1 MLSLLF
7 LVGFIGLIASVADW
21 RKGAFISVAVGFLQ
35 DPIRK
40 ILPEEPVYMTLLV
53 GVFVAATILGAMIQR
68 GILSFRPIHSWYG
81 VLRIPLIV
89 FILLLMLQAAIT
101 TMRYGNPM
109 LAVIGTFSYLIP
121 IIGVLLAYYYPR
133 NLNDAKILI
142 IFYIGLCALSASG
155 VYLAFLGF
163 DWSVLKQVGAGLR
176 IYDFG
181 IIMKAYPGFMRSPEV
196 MAWHTA
202 TGICALTVF
211 MTSTQKHS
219 ISLFCGVL
227 IIFLLIAGVL
237 TGRRKILIEIVLF
250 ITFYTFLLLYF
261 QRKVRNANKLA
272 LFLLGIGIVSSV
284 ALRAL
289 LPVETGED
297 FYPYW
302 QRSMTVFADAPKRFD
317 TVGLGS
323 AEWAFRRGGLL
334 GMGAGSGSQGRQYF
348 GGGVSI
354 VGGAAEG
361 GLGKIIVELGI
372 PGLII
377 VLWVAGALALY
388 LKRILLNVQR
398 SDPQLT
404 RSTYGIVAFLAA
416 NIPLFMSASQVYG
429 DPFVLLVLG
438 SLLGFVLSVPRL
450 ISVEQ
455 ADLSRQILEESTP
468 RLIKQPF
475 RITNN
480 THKELKANR
489 RHKSFRLLRT

>member
-1 MLSLLF
+1 MLALSL
-7 LVGFIGLIASVADW
+7 LVGFIGLIVSVSDW

-40 ILPEEPVYMTLLV
+40 LVPGEPVYLTLMV
-53 GVFVAATILGAMIQR
+53 GTFVAATIIGAVIQR

-81 VLRIPLIV
+81 VLRIPLIAFV
-89 FILLLMLQAAIT
+89 LLLVLQAART
-101 TMRYGNPM
+101 TIRYGSPI
-109 LAVIGTFSYLIP
+109 LPVIGIFSYLIP

-133 NLNDAKILI
+133 NLNEAKIFS
-142 IFYIGLCALSASG
+142 IFYIGFCALSASG
-155 VYLAFLGF
+155 VYLAFLGL

-181 IIMKAYPGFMRSPEV
+181 MIMKAYPGFMRSPEV

-202 TGICALTVF
+202 AGICALSVF

-227 IIFLLIAGVL
+227 IIFLLIAGVM
-237 TGRRKILIEIVLF
+237 TGRRKILVEIVLF
-250 ITFYTFLLLYF
+250 ITFYSFLLLYF
-261 QRKVRNANKLA
+261 QRKVRNVYKFA
-272 LFLLGIGIVSSV
+272 FLLFGIGVSV
-284 ALRAL
+284 ALRML

-297 FYPYW
+297 FHPYL
-302 QRSMTVFADAPKRFD
+302 QRSMTVFADAPRRFD

-323 AEWAFRRGGLL
+323 AEWAFRRGGFL
-334 GMGAGSGSQGRQYF
+334 GMGAGSGSQGTQHF

-354 VGGAAEG
+354 VGGASEG

-377 VLWVAGALALY
+377 VLWASGALALY
-388 LKRILLNVQR
+388 LRRILLNVQR

-404 RSTYGIVAFLAA
+404 RSTFGMVAFLAA

-438 SLLGFVLSVPRL
+438 SLLGFVMSVPRL

-455 ADLSRQILEESTP
+455 VDLSRQNLEESKP
-468 RLIKQPF
+468 CSIKQPF
-475 RITNN
+475 RKTNSA
-480 THKELKANR
+480 HKELKANR